1 MATLTHPK
9 GRTVVV
15 PDETVEYYTS
25 KGWSVAGEKPA
36 KQATAKSASGS
47 VEIPDGEPSDKWSNK
62 QLDAYAVREGIDLG
76 APKNKGDRL
85 TAIAEGRKVDAGTG
99 DAGDDT
105 GNDTSAE

>member
-36 KQATAKSASGS
+36 KQAAPAKAKGGN
-47 VEIPDGEPSDKWSNK
+47 VQIPEGDPSKDWTNA
-62 QLDAYAVREGIDLG
+62 QLDAFAAREGIDLDG
-76 APKNKGDRL
+76 AKNKGDRL
-85 TAIAEGRKVDAGTG
+85 TAIAEAREGKSGDTSG
-99 DAGDDT
+99 DAGET
-105 GNDTSAE
+105 GE